1 MPGRIDSR
9 LAALGIEIPDT
20 PAPQFNYVPVQTT
33 GNLAFVAGQVP
44 MTGGEIRYSG
54 QVGVHL
60 DVEAGQ
66 AAARLCAINMLAQLK
81 TALDGDL
88 DRIVKVVRVGG
99 FVSCAADF
107 TAQGQVIN
115 GASDVLVEILGEAG
129 RHARAAV
136 GCAALPLGA
145 AVEVEGVFEIRP

>member
-1 MPGRIDSR
+1 MPGKIDQR
-9 LAALGIEIPDT
+9 LADLGIEIPVT
-20 PAPQFNYVPVQTT
+20 PAPQFNYVPVQFSDH
-33 GNLAFVAGQVP
+33 LAFVAGQVP
-44 MTGGEIRYSG
+44 MADGAVRYSG
-54 QVGVHL
+54 QVGTHL

-88 DRIVKVVRVGG
+88 DRIVKVLRVGG

-115 GASDVLVEILGEAG
+115 GASDLLVEVLGDAG

-136 GCAALPLGA
+136 GCSSLPLGA
-145 AVEVEGVFEIRP
+145 AVEVEGLFMVDR

>member
-1 MPGRIDSR
+1 MPGRIDQR
-9 LAALGIEIPDT
+9 LADLGIEIPST
-20 PAPQFNYVPVQTT
+20 PAPQFNYVPVQFS
-33 GNLAFVAGQVP
+33 GHLAFVAGQVP
-44 MTGGEIRYSG
+44 MADGEIRYSG
-54 QVGVHL
+54 QVGIHL
-60 DVEAGQ
+60 DLETGQ

-99 FVSCAADF
+99 FVSCGADF

-115 GASDVLVEILGEAG
+115 GASDLLVEVLGDAG

-136 GCAALPLGA
+136 GCSALPLGA
-145 AVEVEGVFEIRP
+145 AVEVEGLFEVSD

>member
-1 MPGRIDSR
+1 MSGKIDQR
-9 LAALGIEIPDT
+9 LGELGIEIAGT
-20 PAPQFNYVPVQTT
+20 PAPQFNYVPVQLS
-33 GNLAFVAGQVP
+33 GKLAFVAGQVP
-44 MTGGEIRYSG
+44 MADGEITYAG

-60 DVEAGQ
+60 DIAAGQ

-99 FVSCAADF
+99 FVSCGADF

-115 GASDVLVEILGEAG
+115 GASDLLVEVFGDAG

-136 GCAALPLGA
+136 GCSALPLGA
-145 AVEVEGVFEIRP
+145 AVEVEGLFEIAG